1 MKSMTASAH
10 LSQTFDW
17 GQVHWDIRAVNQRF
31 LELNFRLPDALRA
44 LEMPLREACKAAL
57 HRGKLDI
64 SLRYDLKES
73 EQAMAINEAQLAQL
87 SQAIN
92 QIQRVLPE
100 ATQVNPLD
108 LLNWP
113 GLVENTQAQLTDYQT
128 DLLASFNNALAQ
140 LNQAR
145 EREGA
150 QIHTMLSQRTQ
161 AMRLHLQQ
169 LTPIMPEILANQK
182 AKLTARIAELTDQMD
197 ESRLAMEI
205 AIIAQKA
212 DIAEE
217 IDRLHSHLDEVD
229 RVINHTAAVGRR
241 LDFLMQELNR
251 EANTLGSKSIDLR
264 TTQTSVELK
273 VLIEQMR
280 EQVQNIE

>member
-10 LSQTFDW
+10 TRHSFHW
-17 GQVHWDIRAVNQRF
+17 GQVNWEIRSVNQRY
-31 LELNFRLPDALRA
+31 LELNIRLPDALRA
-44 LEMPLREACKAAL
+44 LEMPLRDACKTAL

-64 SLRYDLKES
+64 SLRYDLNES
-73 EQAMAINEAQLAQL
+73 NHAITINTAQLAQL
-87 SQAIN
+87 NHAIN
-92 QIQRVLPE
+92 QIQQTLPE
-100 ATQVNPLD
+100 ATQVNPID

-113 GLVENTQAQLTDYQT
+113 GLVENTQIQLSDYQ
-128 DLLASFNNALAQ
+128 DELLTSFNDALAQ
-140 LNQAR
+140 LNHAR
-145 EREGA
+145 QREGEHI
-150 QIHTMLSQRTQ
+150 QSLLSQRTQ
-161 AMRLHLQQ
+161 AMRQQ
-169 LTPIMPEILANQK
+169 LQNLSPILPEILANQT
-182 AKLTARIAELTDQMD
+182 AKLRERIAELTDHVD
-197 ESRLAMEI
+197 EARLAMEI
-205 AIIAQKA
+205 AMMAQKA

-217 IDRLHSHLDEVD
+217 IDRLHNHLNEVE
-229 RVINHTAAVGRR
+229 RVINQQGAVGRR